1 MNHKNVQSALRE
13 HINPEKAA
21 FYPYFFKTGP
31 GQYGEGDKFL
41 GITVPQTRAIVKLFR
56 QLPLDETI
64 KLLVSEWHE
73 DRLAALFI
81 LDWQFAHADEQVQQQ
96 IYDIYISHT
105 MHVNNWDLVD
115 QSAHLIVGPY
125 LDGRPEKMRTLEALA
140 ESDLL
145 WERRI
150 AVLATYHYIRSGRAD
165 EALDII
171 DMLITD
177 QHDLIHKATGWMLR
191 EIGKRV
197 DRAIL
202 TDYLD
207 RRAHEM
213 PRTMLRYAIEH
224 LSPVAR
230 KKYMTQK

>member
-1 MNHKNVQSALRE
+1 MHYTDVQSALRK
-13 HINPEKAA
+13 HIDPDKAA

-31 GQYGEGDKFL
+31 GQYAEGDKFL
-41 GITVPQTRAIVKLFR
+41 GITVPHTRAVIKDFR
-56 QLPLDETI
+56 DLPLIEVI

-81 LDWQFAHADEQVQQQ
+81 LDWQFAHADADRQQE
-96 IYDIYISHT
+96 IYDVYISHT
-105 MHVNNWDLVD
+105 MHINNWDLVD

-150 AVLATYHYIRSGRAD
+150 AVLATYHYIRKGRAD
-165 EALDII
+165 EAIDII
-171 DMLITD
+171 NILIND
-177 QHDLIHKATGWMLR
+177 KHDLIHKACGWMLR

-197 DRAIL
+197 DHDIL
-202 TDYLD
+202 ITYLD
-207 RRAHEM
+207 EHAHEM

-224 LSPVAR
+224 LSPATR
-230 KKYMTQK
+230 QKYMTQK